1 MNISNLI
8 IIWNNDNL
16 KDLLRLQYGAANIIC
31 SAKELNNHNLSFV
44 QGIIVLCELNWDEH
58 GHDRLPSEFYGI
70 ELVKRYF
77 RTLKHLHV
85 PVLFVSVM
93 PKSYFETSPKNMI
106 LDALG
111 HSFMQLEPL
120 QWNIWK
126 EQFGHGN
133 LLPLNE
139 IQFADIQS
147 NYCNLGG
154 QIGEVAHRTKGRIA
168 NLIHEPEIDRQTKFL
183 NIYNTL
189 NTGLSEIC
197 QLLGNS
203 IVALGVRDHLLDEFN
218 KGIILSQ
225 DLTRAGTFMQQHE
238 EVLRAL
244 ADETEVTPLP
254 IAVERP
260 WKALVLDDEPASLE
274 LIIDAL
280 HANGVTTI
288 VCSHVD
294 QSQIVIEED
303 EKNGNFIS
311 VLISD
316 YRLFEPGTTRHQ
328 SRQGYD
334 FLLDTAKRER
344 FTSFVALSGLGRQF
358 LLESFRKYNLRVE
371 VYSKDDLRSSE
382 RARQVF
388 AENIVQ
394 LGEEIHKT
402 LVAQPVVG
410 LARWKTQLKPFYLA
424 YRNSVRYTQYEQNI
438 RKSARR
444 YVLTVKNIFDD
455 TDPNRLQL
463 SVVTPFPGLRTE
475 LKSVENKKHV
485 DVFLKILEARRIAI
499 WLLVTQEFDTK
510 TVYAIINDGNL
521 DSSYLNKE
529 DPKEK
534 DTIKGKVNGLLNT
547 DLCISTKEFPEGL
560 LVEEVAWLKYDMGI
574 DIYDMRIVLSQV
586 HEHFNE
592 CLNRYPQLL
601 QVMAQWSELEE
612 DFINNNLVLVSV
624 GDVKRVARCMAE
636 KIRDVQEVKIAIQML
651 QQCLTILE
659 KDNNC
664 LLISDDLKEY
674 VQSKINILYKF
685 N

>member
-1 MNISNLI
+1 MKLYIVDTYFDISNTSCYKENDDLLVVNESELHAIDFSKITQVILLSELTWLVSGQNMLPEMHYGVSLLRTYLRSRKKLIAPVLIISKYPESELLKFPGNHIINAVGQKFRMYNPFEKINISNKF
-8 IIWNNDNL
+8 NSQYL
-16 KDLLRLQYGAANIIC
+16 KP
-31 SAKELNNHNLSFV
+31 LS
-44 QGIIVLCELNWDEH
+44 
-58 GHDRLPSEFYGI
+58 
-70 ELVKRYF
+70 
-77 RTLKHLHV
+77 
-85 PVLFVSVM
+85 
-93 PKSYFETSPKNMI
+93 
-106 LDALG
+106 
-111 HSFMQLEPL
+111 
-120 QWNIWK
+120 
-126 EQFGHGN
+126 
-133 LLPLNE
+133 E
-139 IQFADIQS
+139 IQLNDLIN
-147 NYCNLGG
+147 NYCYSSG
-154 QIGEVAHRTKGRIA
+154 QIGEIIHRAKGSIS
-168 NLIHEPEIDRQTKFL
+168 NILNNDELGQVDREDKS
-183 NIYNTL
+183 IYIL
-189 NTGLSEIC
+189 HS
-197 QLLGNS
+197 
-203 IVALGVRDHLLDEFN
+203 ALDEIFT
-218 KGIILSQ
+218 ILPYSDSFDRLKTDLLSKYQ
-225 DLTRAGTFMQQHE
+225 DVLRDNNVAAETFLQQHE
-238 EVLRAL
+238 EMLRSL
-244 ADETEVTPLP
+244 SSETETQPTP
-254 IAVERP
+254 IAREFP
-260 WKALVLDDEPASLE
+260 WKILLLDDEPDSIKP
-274 LIIDAL
+274 IINSL
-280 HANGVTTI
+280 HANGVKTI

-294 QSQIVIEED
+294 EAQKVIEED

-334 FLLDTAKRER
+334 FLLDTSQRDR

-402 LVAQPVVG
+402 LLSQPVVG
-410 LARWKTQLKPFYLA
+410 LTRWKTQLKPFYLA

-438 RKSARR
+438 RKSSRR

-574 DIYDMRIVLSQV
+574 NIYDMRIVLSQV

-592 CLNRYPQLL
+592 CLKRYPQLL

>member
-1 MNISNLI
+1 MKLYIVDTYFDISNTSCYKENDDLLVLNQAELYLIDFSKIKQIVLLSELRWLVSGQNMLPEMHYGVSLLRKYLRSTKKLVAPVLI
-8 IIWNNDNL
+8 ISMYPESELL
-16 KDLLRLQYGAANIIC
+16 KYPGNYIINAVGQKFRMYNPFEKINTSNEFNSQYL
-31 SAKELNNHNLSFV
+31 KPLS
-44 QGIIVLCELNWDEH
+44 
-58 GHDRLPSEFYGI
+58 
-70 ELVKRYF
+70 
-77 RTLKHLHV
+77 
-85 PVLFVSVM
+85 
-93 PKSYFETSPKNMI
+93 
-106 LDALG
+106 
-111 HSFMQLEPL
+111 
-120 QWNIWK
+120 
-126 EQFGHGN
+126 
-133 LLPLNE
+133 E
-139 IQFADIQS
+139 IQLNDLIN
-147 NYCNLGG
+147 NYCYSSG
-154 QIGEVAHRTKGRIA
+154 QIGEVIHRAKGSIS
-168 NLIHEPEIDRQTKFL
+168 NILNNDELGQVDREDKS
-183 NIYNTL
+183 IYIL
-189 NTGLSEIC
+189 HS
-197 QLLGNS
+197 
-203 IVALGVRDHLLDEFN
+203 ALDE
-218 KGIILSQ
+218 ILTILPSSDSFDCFKT
-225 DLTRAGTFMQQHE
+225 DLLSKYQEVLRNNNVAAETFLQQHE
-238 EVLRAL
+238 EMLRSL
-244 ADETEVTPLP
+244 SSETERQPTP
-254 IAVERP
+254 IAREFP
-260 WKALVLDDEPASLE
+260 WKVLLLDDEPNSIKP
-274 LIIDAL
+274 IINAL

-294 QSQIVIEED
+294 EAQIVIEED

-316 YRLFEPGTTRHQ
+316 YRLFEQGTTRHQ

-402 LVAQPVVG
+402 LLAQPEVG
-410 LARWKTQLKPFYLA
+410 LARWNTQLKPFYLA
-424 YRNSVRYTQYEQNI
+424 YRNSVKYTLYEKNI

-499 WLLVTQEFDTK
+499 WLLFTQEYDTK

-534 DTIKGKVNGLLNT
+534 NTIKGTVNGLLNT

-560 LVEEVAWLKYDMGI
+560 LFEEVAWLKYDMGI
-574 DIYDMRIVLSQV
+574 DIYDMRIILSQV

-592 CLNRYPQLL
+592 CLKRYPQLL
-601 QVMAQWSELEE
+601 QIMAQWSELEE

>member
-1 MNISNLI
+1 MLF
-8 IIWNNDNL
+8 IWN
-16 KDLLRLQYGAANIIC
+16 KDKFSESYKKSFGQKSVIC
-31 SAKELNNHNLSFV
+31 SASDLNDLDLLSIK
-44 QGIIVLCELNWDEH
+44 GIVLLCELSWDEN
-58 GHDRLPSEFYGI
+58 GNDKLLSDFYGI
-70 ELVKRYF
+70 ELAKRYL
-77 RTLKHLHV
+77 RIIMHLQI
-85 PVLFVSVM
+85 PILFVSAKH
-93 PKSYFETSPKNMI
+93 KSYFVENPKNMI
-106 LDALG
+106 IETVGHDFIKLDSLNLDTV
-111 HSFMQLEPL
+111 SDL
-120 QWNIWK
+120 
-126 EQFGHGN
+126 FGRGN
-133 LLPLNE
+133 LKALND
-139 IQFADIQS
+139 IQLADIQS
-147 NYCNLGG
+147 NYCNLSG

-168 NLIHEPEIDRQTKFL
+168 SLIHEPEIDLQTKL
-183 NIYNTL
+183 QNIYNTL
-189 NTGLSEIC
+189 NTGLTEIC

-203 IVALGVRDHLLDEFN
+203 IVALTVRDHLLDQFN

-244 ADETEVTPLP
+244 ADETEVTPQP
-254 IAVERP
+254 IAIDRP
-260 WKALVLDDEPASLE
+260 WRALVLDDEPSSLE
-274 LIIDAL
+274 LIIDSL

-294 QSQIVIEED
+294 EAQIVIEED

-316 YRLFEPGTTRHQ
+316 YRLFEPDTTRHQ

-334 FLLDTAKRER
+334 FLLDTSQRDR
-344 FTSFVALSGLGRQF
+344 FTAFVALSGLGRQF

-402 LVAQPVVG
+402 LLSQPVVG
-410 LARWKTQLKPFYLA
+410 LARWSNQLKPFYLA
-424 YRNSVRYTQYEQNI
+424 YRNSVRYTQHEQDI

-455 TDPNRLQL
+455 TDQNRLQL
-463 SVVTPFPGLRTE
+463 SVVTPFPGLRTK
-475 LKSVENKKHV
+475 LKSLENKKDV
-485 DVFLKILEARRIAI
+485 DVFLKILEVRRIAI
-499 WLLVTQEFDTK
+499 WLLITQEYDKK

-521 DSSYLNKE
+521 DSSYLNTE
-529 DPKEK
+529 DPIENN
-534 DTIKGKVNGLLNT
+534 TIKGNVTGLLNT

-574 DIYDMRIVLSQV
+574 DIYDMRIILSQV

-592 CLNRYPQLL
+592 CLMRYPHLL
-601 QVMAQWSELEE
+601 QLMSQWSELEE

-624 GDVKRVARCMAE
+624 GDVKRVVRCMCE

-659 KDNNC
+659 KDHNC
-664 LLISDDLKEY
+664 MLISDDLKEY

-685 N
+685 I